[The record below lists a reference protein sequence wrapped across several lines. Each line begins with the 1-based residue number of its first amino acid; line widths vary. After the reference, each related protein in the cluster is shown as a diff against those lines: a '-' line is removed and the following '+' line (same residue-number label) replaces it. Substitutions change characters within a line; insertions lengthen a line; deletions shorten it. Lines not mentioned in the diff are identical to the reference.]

1 VVGILVRV
9 HLVALGTWP
18 TVLRVKHILAAE
30 LRVQEIIRLCA
41 ANQLVLELRETLL
54 RHQLIGEQ
62 LYDFAVGHLLV
73 IVWVHHSKQSID
85 IMLSILF
92 ILNDYLHA
100 IDEVSKLVLVYD
112 AVAVSI
118 NLLEEQVEFI

>member
-1 VVGILVRV
+1 MLVYV

-18 TVLRVKHILAAE
+18 IVLRVKHIVAAE
-30 LRVQEIIRLCA
+30 LWVQEIIRLRA
-41 ANQLVLELRETLL
+41 TNQLILELRETLL

-62 LYDFAVGHLLV
+62 LYDFTIGHLLV
-73 IVWVHHSKQSID
+73 IVWVYHSKQSID

-92 ILNDYLHA
+92 ILDDYLHA
-100 IDEVSKLVLVYD
+100 KDEVSELVLVYD

-118 NLLEEQVEFI
+118 DLLEEQVEFI

>member
-1 VVGILVRV
+1 MVGILVWV
-9 HLVALGTWP
+9 HLVALDAWP
-18 TVLRVKHILAAE
+18 IVLRVKHILAAE
-30 LRVQEIIRLCA
+30 LWVQEIIRLRA
-41 ANQLVLELRETLL
+41 ANQLILELRETLL

-62 LYDFAVGHLLV
+62 LYDFTVGHLLV
-73 IVWVHHSKQSID
+73 IVWVYHSKQSID
-85 IMLSILF
+85 IMLCILF

-118 NLLEEQVEFI
+118 DLLEEQVEFI

>member
-1 VVGILVRV
+1 MVGILVWV
-9 HLVALGTWP
+9 HLVALDTWP
-18 TVLRVKHILAAE
+18 IVLRVKHILAAE
-30 LRVQEIIRLCA
+30 LWVQEIIRLRA
-41 ANQLVLELRETLL
+41 ANQLILELRETLL

-62 LYDFAVGHLLV
+62 LYDFTVGHLLV
-73 IVWVHHSKQSID
+73 IVWVYHSKQSID
-85 IMLSILF
+85 IMLCILF

-118 NLLEEQVEFI
+118 DLLEEQVEFI

>member
-1 VVGILVRV
+1 MLVNV

-18 TVLRVKHILAAE
+18 IVLRVKHIVAAE
-30 LRVQEIIRLCA
+30 LWVQEIICLRA
-41 ANQLVLELRETLL
+41 TNQLILELRETLL

-62 LYDFAVGHLLV
+62 LYDFTVGHLLV
-73 IVWVHHSKQSID
+73 IVWVYHSKQSID

-92 ILNDYLHA
+92 ILDDYLHA
-100 IDEVSKLVLVYD
+100 KDEVSELVLVYD

-118 NLLEEQVEFI
+118 DLLEEQVEFI